1 MVDDGLFRV
10 ELVMVV
16 VGWQWWESL
25 LVVGV
30 LFKLG
35 LMSVAVLRW
44 RMYCKML
51 VVGLRWCFG

>member
-10 ELVMVV
+10 ELVVVV
-16 VGWQWWESL
+16 VGWRWWGLL

-35 LMSVAVLRW
+35 LMSVAVLWW
-44 RMYCKML
+44 RMYCRML
-51 VVGLRWCFG
+51 VVDLRG